1 MIKRLKDLPVKL
13 ILFFICFIVAGT
25 AEATAAKL
33 QSGPV
38 ITPFGKHY
46 QVGSALPVSAQT
58 RLKVVF
64 DVSEQTGTKKENRY
78 FNSLARFINMH
89 VNAGVP
95 VEQIELALV
104 VHGKAGYDLLSDSG
118 FEKEYQRSNPSAPL
132 ISQLLSNNVKVYL
145 CGQSAAFLDIK
156 QTDLIDGVE
165 MALSAM
171 TAHAVLAQQGYT
183 LNPF

>member
-1 MIKRLKDLPVKL
+1 MINCFKGTPVKYIFLL
-13 ILFFICFIVAGT
+13 ISLIVTGS

-46 QVGSALPVSAQT
+46 QVDSAIPVSAQT

-64 DVSEQTGTKKENRY
+64 DVSEQSGTKKENRY

-89 VNAGVP
+89 VSAGVP
-95 VEQIELALV
+95 VENIELALV
-104 VHGKAGYDLLSDSG
+104 VHGEAGYDLLNDGG
-118 FEKEYQRSNPSAPL
+118 FQKEYQRLNPSAPL

-165 MALSAM
+165 VALSAM

-183 LNPF
+183 FNPF